1 MGGLLLRR
9 FARRP
14 LLIVSA
20 LFVALGMSLLGA
32 SNYISFNQ
40 PDFVNRE
47 TTMQYTNYSMT
58 TTTTQDELQDPKGT
72 VKSFF
77 LNLLPLI
84 GINMVAVSYQL
95 GLGPI
100 GWAYIGELYPVDM
113 RTLLS
118 GFSSMMVNVFI
129 FIVIKTYPS
138 LKVSALESWGTYWL
152 YASIAV
158 LGALFGATLLPET
171 KGKSLAEVSDHF
183 YVCCALNKKKKQ
195 LDDVEYDAITDEKSQ
210 DTTLSQ
216 SFYYKHHDKARDILK
231 EHKAVKE
238 EEIERRFKRR
248 SMEVGDK
255 EGSLKRRTQELSM
268 LDEEMQQKTEVLRE
282 QENRLKQKSAPIVQ
296 LNELD
301 ELLTED

>member
-20 LFVALGMSLLGA
+20 LFVALGMALLGA

-40 PDFVNRE
+40 QDLGGKDI
-47 TTMQYTNYSMT
+47 TTNNNNYSTTST
-58 TTTTQDELQDPKGT
+58 TTRGEEEDLVGAQ
-72 VKSFF
+72 KSFF

-183 YVCCALNKKKKQ
+183 YVCCALNKKRQ
-195 LDDVEYDAITDEKSQ
+195 VDDVEYDAIKQEKSE
-210 DTTLSQ
+210 DTTLSE
-216 SFYYKHHDKARDILK
+216 SFSYKHHDQARAILK
-231 EHKAVKE
+231 DQKTAKE
-238 EEIERRFKRR
+238 GEIERRFKRR

-255 EGSLKRRTQELSM
+255 EGSLKRGTQELSM
-268 LDEEMQQKTEVLRE
+268 LDEEIRQKSEALRE
-282 QENRLKQKSAPIVQ
+282 QEIKLKLKSAPIVQ
-296 LNELD
+296 LSELD

>member
-40 PDFVNRE
+40 PDPVNRE
-47 TTMQYTNYSMT
+47 TTVQYTNYSMT

-72 VKSFF
+72 EKSFF

-183 YVCCALNKKKKQ
+183 YVCCALNKKKQ

-268 LDEEMQQKTEVLRE
+268 LDEEMQQKAEVLRE

>member
-14 LLIVSA
+14 LLIVSS

-40 PDFVNRE
+40 ADLGNRE
-47 TTMQYTNYSMT
+47 TTMHFNNDSMIT
-58 TTTTQDELQDPKGT
+58 TTAEDELQDPEGT
-72 VKSFF
+72 EKNVF

-95 GLGPI
+95 GIGPI

-152 YASIAV
+152 YASISV

-171 KGKSLAEVSDHF
+171 KGKALAEISEHF
-183 YVCCALNKKKKQ
+183 YVCCTLNKKKQ
-195 LDDVEYDAITDEKSQ
+195 QEDVEYDAITDEKSQ

-216 SFYYKHHDKARDILK
+216 SFYFKHHDKARDILK
-231 EHKAVKE
+231 DHKAVQE

-255 EGSLKRRTQELSM
+255 EGSLKRRTRELSI
-268 LDEEMQQKTEVLRE
+268 LDKEIQQKAEVLRE
-282 QENRLKQKSAPIVQ
+282 QEKKLKLKSAPIVQ
-296 LNELD
+296 LDELD